1 MNQNPALGDQALAE
15 EEVQQRAM
23 ALIRAVGPPLVW
35 SGRRSSPESAT
46 SSAHAFFSTASS
58 GAAFGGR
65 ELGPQPQC
73 LSTAAD
79 IPAPIPGTA
88 AERKFNQALDCGLT
102 TPGKGG
108 LLLAQAEGKGFE
120 IKAAAG

>member
-1 MNQNPALGDQALAE
+1 MGGHELARLGVPSDRLQPVYTIAKRGCAQYE
-15 EEVQQRAM
+15 K
-23 ALIRAVGPPLVW
+23 
-35 SGRRSSPESAT
+35 
-46 SSAHAFFSTASS
+46 
-58 GAAFGGR
+58 GA
-65 ELGPQPQC
+65 QC

-79 IPAPIPGTA
+79 TPAPIPGTA
-88 AERKFNQALDCGLT
+88 AERKFNQALDCGFK